1 MKLTF
6 AVDIDG
12 TITENGAGRIHL
24 DALSSLRVAADAGH
38 NVIFVTG
45 RSSIE
50 GYILGVFAGTTKFC
64 IGENGGCI
72 TSGNYDHKLLG
83 KKSDCE
89 DALKY
94 LKNKTDNVVEKPVYP
109 RMTEIVLERTFEI
122 APAAKLLKDAGYQV
136 SLTDSQ
142 YAFHINSHGVDKG
155 SGLREAMRMLAV
167 EPKDLIAIG
176 DSATDVPMF
185 EVAKTSVALGN
196 ASEYVREK
204 ATLTVDSKA
213 GDGLLDAMDILGPQM
228 AGDMK

>member
-12 TITENGAGRIHL
+12 TITENGTGIIHL
-24 DALSSLRVAADAGH
+24 DALSSLREAASAGH

-50 GYILGVFAGTTKFC
+50 GYILAVFAGTTKFC

-72 TSGNYDHKLLG
+72 TSGNYIHKLLG
-83 KKSDCE
+83 KKSDCDE
-89 DALKY
+89 AFKDLQSGME
-94 LKNKTDNVVEKPVYP
+94 NVIEKPVYP

-122 APAAKLLKDAGYQV
+122 KTAVKLLENTGHKV

-142 YAFHINSHGVDKG
+142 YAFHINSHGVNKG

-167 EPKDLIAIG
+167 ESKDIIAIG
-176 DSATDVPMF
+176 DSVTDVPMF
-185 EVAKTSVALGN
+185 EVAETSIALGN
-196 ASEYVREK
+196 ASEHVRAK
-204 ATLTVDSKA
+204 ATMTVDSKA
-213 GDGLLDAMDILGPQM
+213 GDGLLDAMDLLGPKM
-228 AGDMK
+228 SGVMS